1 MPFGLW
7 NALKT
12 FKRCLINVFSK
23 FLERDGSFH
32 RKDIIS
38 IRRIEVGQVNLE
50 LIVKLPNSSSMSW
63 NVSF

>member
-38 IRRIEVGQVNLE
+38 KGRIEVRQEKIE
-50 LIVKLPNSSSMSW
+50 LIVKFPNLFSMSW
-63 NVSF
+63 NGHL